1 MSLDAPEL
9 PEKLPLKKRF
19 RRARRASRERFAARR
34 QRAFERSPKW
44 LQNSLFRAY
53 DYFDMIVIDHG
64 IFRIFWTNRAQISG
78 DIWRCNQPAP
88 YQLGQ
93 MARRGIKTVLNLRG
107 DRECG
112 GFRLEKE
119 ACDRLGLELVN
130 FSLKSRAAPAKEIL
144 HEAKALFETLEYP
157 VLVHCKSGADRA
169 GLASVLFMHFKE
181 GLPIER
187 AIEQLSPKFG
197 HFKNSDTG
205 IIDYVFER
213 YLQDNA
219 AEPMEF
225 MRWVDEVYDPD
236 ALEAEF
242 KSGSL
247 SNLLVNKILRRE

>member
-1 MSLDAPEL
+1 MSSDTHEIPD
-9 PEKLPLKKRF
+9 KLPLKKRL

-34 QRAFERSPKW
+34 QRAFERSPRW
-44 LQNSLFRAY
+44 LQNSLFKTY
-53 DYFDMIVIDHG
+53 DYFDMLVVDHG
-64 IFRIFWTNRAQISG
+64 IFRIFWTNRAQISE

-88 YQLGQ
+88 YQLAQ
-93 MARRGIKTVLNLRG
+93 MADKGVKTALNLRG

-119 ACDRLGLELVN
+119 ACARLGLKLVN
-130 FSLKSRAAPAKEIL
+130 FSLKSRAAPAKEVL

-157 VLVHCKSGADRA
+157 ILLHCKSGADRA
-169 GLASVLFMHFKE
+169 GLASVLLMHFKE
-181 GLPIER
+181 GLPISK

-205 IIDYVFER
+205 IIDFVFER
-213 YLQDNA
+213 YLADNA
-219 AEPMEF
+219 ARPMDF

-242 KSGSL
+242 KAGSL
-247 SNLLVNKILRRE
+247 SNVLVNKILRRE